1 MSMKHQNFKWR
12 LLVRP
17 AKHGCMYPAR
27 CQCLNALSN
36 GFVCGIGACAAQET
50 EGQTNGV
57 AGATEG
63 YGPSPSRP
71 AVGVYGKR
79 YEPGE
84 VFKDCDECPE
94 MVVIPSSS
102 FRMGDLSGG
111 GDNDEKP
118 VYDVR
123 FDYSFA
129 VGKYEVTQEE
139 WCADMGSNP
148 TGFLGDRNPV
158 EKGAPAP
165 SILPVRPELHF
176 RAWAGAVLV
185 IAADEFLSGRL
196 ATLGAVFFD
205 DLGRMEFTQS
215 ALSNNTSNG
224 TIVCCYA

>member
-1 MSMKHQNFKWR
+1 MPYPTGSFAGLARVR
-12 LLVRP
+12 LKKLKGKQTASLAPPKVR
-17 AKHGCMYPAR
+17 
-27 CQCLNALSN
+27 
-36 GFVCGIGACAAQET
+36 V
-50 EGQTNGV
+50 
-57 AGATEG
+57 
-63 YGPSPSRP
+63 PSPSRP

-94 MVVIPSSS
+94 MVVIPTSS

-139 WCADMGSNP
+139 WRADMGSNP

-176 RAWAGAVLV
+176 RAWAGAALV